1 MSEKSDQPSARSSGL
16 APDLAVAGP
25 IATITL
31 RRPAMANRLDPE
43 DLATL
48 RGFIREV
55 NARSDVLVLRLCAE
69 GPNFCAGFNIGRLAD
84 GNAGAN
90 FEALANELEYA
101 RPVTIAAINGGVY
114 GGATDLAL
122 ACDFRI
128 GTETNQ
134 MFVPAARLGLLF
146 YRGGLQRYVSRLGLN
161 MAKKLLLT
169 AATLDATQMLA
180 CGFLDTVVAPAALR
194 DEVERLSGELAGMAP
209 LALLGMKKHLNRIA
223 QGTLD
228 EDEFARDVA
237 RADASHD
244 LREAVLARKEKR
256 KPVFRGE

>member
-1 MSEKSDQPSARSSGL
+1 MTSTPAAHSPGF
-16 APDLAVAGP
+16 APELTLAGP

-31 RRPAMANRLDPE
+31 RRPDMANRLDPE
-43 DLATL
+43 DLDTL
-48 RGFIREV
+48 RGFIRDV
-55 NARSDVLVLRLCAE
+55 NARREVLVLRLCAE
-69 GPNFCAGFNIGRLAD
+69 GRQFCAGFNIGRMAD
-84 GNAGAN
+84 GNVGAS
-90 FEALANELEYA
+90 FEALANELEQA

-128 GTETNQ
+128 GVDTTQ

-161 MAKKLLLT
+161 VAKKLLLA
-169 AATLDATQMLA
+169 AATFDAAQMHA

-194 DEVERLSGELAGMAP
+194 EETDRLSAELAGMAP
-209 LALLGMKKHLNRIA
+209 LALLGMKKHLNRFA
-223 QGTLD
+223 VGTLD
-228 EDEFARDVA
+228 AAEFERDVA
-237 RADASHD
+237 QADASSD
-244 LREAVLARKEKR
+244 LREGALAWQEKR